1 MKLKIV
7 FKFILP
13 LGLALST
20 LGVVPGVATPAHA
33 QQVYWT
39 PRDLLASFFPKSE
52 RVSFERFVID
62 APSRERLKTR
72 LGMVPAK
79 PVYTFYVATTAGRV
93 DGYAL
98 IDEEMGQHLPIT
110 FAVKLSPQAVVERQE
125 IVTYREPRGEEVTD
139 CRFRQQFVGK
149 TAKDPLRLS
158 IDVAAITGATIS
170 SAAMATGV
178 RRSIALLEEFLS
190 HKTQRTTASVR
201 STTSV
206 RP

>member
-1 MKLKIV
+1 MILKIV

-13 LGLALST
+13 LSVALTT
-20 LGVVPGVATPAHA
+20 LGVTPATASA

-52 RVSFERFVID
+52 RVTFQRFVVD
-62 APSRERLKTR
+62 AAARERIRMR
-72 LGMVPAK
+72 LGMIPAK
-79 PVYTFYVATTAGRV
+79 PAYTFYVASTAGRI

-98 IDEEMGQHLPIT
+98 IDEQMGQHLPIT

-149 TAKDPLRLS
+149 TGKDPLRLS

-178 RRSIALLEEFLS
+178 RRSIVLLEEFLA
-190 HKTQRTTASVR
+190 HKTRHTTASAPLPAAAR
-201 STTSV
+201 SA